1 MNAHAVR
8 ILRDKFIK
16 RQPQLFAKVFGNE
29 HRHFGVVVA
38 LMRDV
43 FVDVEVQFFHK
54 FFGAERVYEIIVIL
68 MNCLHV
74 HEVVIY

>member
-1 MNAHAVR
+1 M
-8 ILRDKFIK
+8 
-16 RQPQLFAKVFGNE
+16 QFGYCAISLLSDSPSFSQSFGDE